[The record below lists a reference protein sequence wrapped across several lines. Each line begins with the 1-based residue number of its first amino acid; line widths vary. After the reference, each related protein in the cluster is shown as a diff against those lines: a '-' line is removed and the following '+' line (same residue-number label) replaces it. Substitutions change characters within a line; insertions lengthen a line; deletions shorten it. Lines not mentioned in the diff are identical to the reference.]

1 MDWLSLCVCGAKGK
15 QNAKKDG
22 KREASK
28 KSKKSRKRSKRKGSH
43 KASPSCVDE
52 SSRKSQDEEQF
63 GKEIT
68 EKEWTNGEIVNCR
81 DERQKNQIL
90 AIDGADTEKL
100 SDSLNS
106 TWSCRIEDDCNNV
119 EESREDPA
127 RNADESDQETRS
139 VDQRDDAF
147 LYSRYASNA
156 ADENAENEIKHVTDE
171 KRHDED
177 VDDSASRSA
186 ISEEPEDSS
195 WISEDGEKP
204 AAEAS
209 FDRRFEERIS
219 SRINFS
225 NKERGTLRKTALPRR
240 KARNALPPIK
250 KRPSKAR
257 NCTNNEEP
265 RREQMNKFGFKRD
278 AVFGEQREIR
288 RKLNSCSFEIR
299 PFEKRNGKARIRV
312 EGSMIPRL
320 TSSMRQEINSFKSD
334 KSEIM
339 QNGILL

>member
-1 MDWLSLCVCGAKGK
+1 MDWLSLCVCGAKSK
-15 QNAKKDG
+15 RKAKKDG

-28 KSKKSRKRSKRKGSH
+28 KSKKSRKHFKRKGSYR
-43 KASPSCVDE
+43 ASVSSVDD
-52 SSRKSQDEEQF
+52 SLRKSQDEGQF
-63 GKEIT
+63 REEIM
-68 EKEWTNGEIVNCR
+68 EKKWTNGEIVNCH
-81 DERQKNQIL
+81 DERTKNQIL
-90 AIDGADTEKL
+90 AIDRADTGKL

-106 TWSCRIEDDCNNV
+106 TWSCRIEDDCNI
-119 EESREDPA
+119 EESREA
-127 RNADESDQETRS
+127 KNADESDQETRS
-139 VDQRDDAF
+139 VDHRDDAF
-147 LYSRYASNA
+147 LSCSRYASNTSS
-156 ADENAENEIKHVTDE
+156 ADEEAENEVEHVTGA

-177 VDDSASRSA
+177 VDDS

-195 WISEDGEKP
+195 WISEDGERP

-209 FDRRFEERIS
+209 FDGRFEERIS

-240 KARNALPPIK
+240 KSRNVLPPIK
-250 KRPSKAR
+250 KRPSYAKTR

-265 RREQMNKFGFKRD
+265 RREQVNKFGFKKD

-299 PFEKRNGKARIRV
+299 PFEKRSGKAPIRP

-334 KSEIM
+334 KSEIT
-339 QNGILL
+339 QNGILLYA

>member
-15 QNAKKDG
+15 QKAKKDG
-22 KREASK
+22 KREANK
-28 KSKKSRKRSKRKGSH
+28 KSKKSRKRSKRKGSC

-52 SSRKSQDEEQF
+52 SLRKSQDEEQF

-81 DERQKNQIL
+81 DEPSKNQIL
-90 AIDGADTEKL
+90 AIDGADTGKL

-127 RNADESDQETRS
+127 RNADESDQETCS

-147 LYSRYASNA
+147 LSYSNA
-156 ADENAENEIKHVTDE
+156 AAEDAKNEIKHATSE
-171 KRHDED
+171 KRHDE
-177 VDDSASRSA
+177 DDSASRSA

-204 AAEAS
+204 AAESS
-209 FDRRFEERIS
+209 FDRRLEERIS

-225 NKERGTLRKTALPRR
+225 NKEPGTLRKTALPRR
-240 KARNALPPIK
+240 KAKNVLPPIK

-257 NCTNNEEP
+257 NCNEEP

-299 PFEKRNGKARIRV
+299 PFEKRSGKARIRA

-339 QNGILL
+339 QNGILLQV